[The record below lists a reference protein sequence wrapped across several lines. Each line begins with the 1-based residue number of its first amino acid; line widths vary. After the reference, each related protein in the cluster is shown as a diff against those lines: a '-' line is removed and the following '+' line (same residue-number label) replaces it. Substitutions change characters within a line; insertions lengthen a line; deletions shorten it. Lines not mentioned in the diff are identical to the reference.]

1 MTSTTFDNNLSLF
14 IPRVFSNITRE
25 KIAHTFYNAGYGDVK
40 RIDLISKTDVQGK
53 KYNSAYIHFDH
64 WFTNPDAVQFQETI
78 LTGSSEARIVYDDP
92 WYWVVL
98 KNTSSPKKNNR
109 SVKNSSS
116 VQPVICFEDDLEIV
130 DILNMGFLC
139 EDGSDDDAFET
150 GAANI
155 AANADAVAWAMAQ
168 ERGHGQTQYY
178 CDDMMQPLALEEDFS
193 LVDASYVSQIEAE
206 LKSAREQIK
215 ALQLALGQEEAESY
229 EESYDPNEIDDKYYL
244 GQEEAES
251 YEESYDTNEI

>member
-1 MTSTTFDNNLSLF
+1 MTSTTFDKILSLF

-25 KIAHTFYNAGYGDVK
+25 KIAHTFYNAGYGVVK
-40 RIDLISKTDVQGK
+40 RIDLISKTDAQGK
-53 KYNSAYIHFDH
+53 KYNSAYIHFDY
-64 WFTNPDAVQFQETI
+64 WFTNPDTVQFQETI

-98 KNTSSPKKNNR
+98 KNTSSPKNTSTRK
-109 SVKNSSS
+109 SACKSSS

-155 AANADAVAWAMAQ
+155 AANTDAAAAAVAWAMAQ

-178 CDDMMQPLALEEDFS
+178 CDDTGQHVALEEDFS

-215 ALQLALGQEEAESY
+215 ALQTRNLNMEMQMDA
-229 EESYDPNEIDDKYYL
+229 NE
-244 GQEEAES
+244 
-251 YEESYDTNEI
+251 NP

>member
-64 WFTNPDAVQFQETI
+64 WFTNSGAVQFQETVMNE
-78 LTGSSEARIVYDDP
+78 SSEARIVYDDP

-98 KNTSSPKKNNR
+98 KNTATPKKNNR

-139 EDGSDDDAFET
+139 EEEDGADDSAFET
-150 GAANI
+150 GAAI
-155 AANADAVAWAMAQ
+155 VAANADAVAAAEAWAMAQ

-215 ALQLALGQEEAESY
+215 ALQLALWHEEPGILTRMRFDEN
-229 EESYDPNEIDDKYYL
+229 P
-244 GQEEAES
+244 
-251 YEESYDTNEI
+251 